1 MNRVVVALAV
11 LALLGAAVAGGVLL
25 LRDDG
30 GGGGGAIERSELS
43 GIAPRE
49 FADWRVVKRDTG
61 FRGLEASWP
70 GDLFAPERQQLIA
83 NGYVTDYL
91 VRFRAPNRRG
101 ELFANLSLFRDE
113 EGARLSEPIGVENV
127 TEQLGRPAVEEP
139 ALGETGRRI
148 SATNQEARLYGYFW
162 RVGNVVISV
171 TAIGRN
177 LGQGAVFEI
186 AKAIDERAK
195 DRAGE

>member
-1 MNRVVVALAV
+1 MTRTLVAAIATALVAAGAV
-11 LALLGAAVAGGVLL
+11 GAFLL
-25 LRDDG
+25 LRDDQDG
-30 GGGGGAIERSELS
+30 GGSIGRSDLAR
-43 GIAPRE
+43 IAPRE
-49 FADWRVVKRDTG
+49 FRDWRVVPDDTG

-70 GDLFAPERQQLIA
+70 GDLFAPERERLTA

-91 VRFRAPNRRG
+91 VRFRAPDRTG

-127 TEQLGRPAVEEP
+127 TEQLGRPARNEP
-139 ALGETGRRI
+139 ELGTGAKRVDL
-148 SATNQEARLYGYFW
+148 TNERARLYGYFW

-177 LGQGAVFEI
+177 LAREPVLEA
-186 AKAIDERAK
+186 AKAIDERAR
-195 DRAGE
+195 DHAGG